1 MSGVAG
7 GSLQLQRW
15 RPGRCYDYSTYTGQL
30 PAGRWCATSYISSQQ
45 PAHFCWKLVCS
56 GRRLQAETRR
66 RFYSFIFLAAPL
78 AQLGTT
84 HQAIPGARANIRIY
98 KHFFHFY
105 LSALSADYERIK
117 TWWLFVEPFFL
128 ILVQFNS
135 VRLDRDMNLN
145 SQKKHKRSRWC

>member
-1 MSGVAG
+1 MSGG
-7 GSLQLQRW
+7 RGRSELGRW

-30 PAGRWCATSYISSQQ
+30 PSTRCALHLTTSSQQ

-56 GRRLQAETRR
+56 GRRLQAERRR